1 MTRLH
6 VLIASLIL
14 VSAPLAGCLSEELV
28 DEVLGCMDENAANY
42 DDNATAEALGD
53 CLYMASM
60 EVFLQALDDEMSLES
75 MLEETPRAGYSEV
88 VSINEWNEDIGMQM
102 DITMEEHVMVDLAN
116 VSVMVRTVMSMP
128 PMLTMDY
135 QFIQVGQVVN
145 IHSTMSGMM
154 NEDGPISH
162 SAQTRD
168 ADASSESVLETVY
181 SMLEG
186 SMMDS
191 DELGGD
197 DEDDITDD
205 MPADAEM
212 TFSMDESD
220 GTQMMSMSFTEDG
233 TETAISIKIDEG
245 NDLSSYA
252 FATDNGSATMSMS
265 YTVYWDDAVVIEVD
279 ETLPR
284 TSIPIWVDMAH
295 DEDSDDGEDTFDCD
309 NGNEIPMDYVDDGWD
324 DCGDG
329 SDESEPAMI
338 CYNSHGDYF
347 DHFAD
352 QDTCYSW
359 MWLENYTSEHDPDG
373 EPFTGCYNSHT
384 HTQNEWMSEEECT
397 SFMWVDEHSFD
408 DDDDTFYC
416 DNGNEIPMDY
426 VDDGDNDCGDWSDES
441 DDQNDIYWE
450 SYYGGYCE
458 WEGDPDGDD
467 TVWWCKESQDDEYWN
482 TWWYYCEHHDSDWH
496 CTDDFG
502 QSEEFEHSADGDEW
516 SGSDDDD
523 DGDGPPTPEEAM
535 GSVDANGDGLMSLQE
550 FQDSWDS
557 DEENPE
563 LDYDEVS
570 IMFDDCDYDGSDL
583 IDIDEMQCFIDGIVD
598 MLPDGGDEN
607 PEQMFSHMDTDD
619 DGYVSLQD
627 LIDFSNE
634 GGDDSDD
641 EIDEEGL
648 SNWFSWCDTDG
659 DDMLSLD
666 EFTTCVEDDGDD
678 ESDDHD
684 DGDDHD
690 DHGDQHEMPA
700 VLIGYIAK
708 NQTLNAPISDFE
720 THFLSDC
727 DEEYDEETGEMVE
740 PDLDEC
746 TVEFSIPLSGGEANG
761 VTHTYDDLDG
771 DGLVSPGDMLTLEGW
786 DGQTRLEMYD
796 TWASEYSSD
805 SVANPPALP
814 GFGAMLAVMTLLG
827 AAFASRRD

>member
-88 VSINEWNEDIGMQM
+88 VSINEWNEDMGMQM

-252 FATDNGSATMSMS
+252 LATDNGSATMSMS

-384 HTQNEWMSEEECT
+384 HAQNEWMSEEECT

-416 DNGNEIPMDY
+416 DNGNEIPMEW
-426 VDDGDNDCGDWSDES
+426 VNDGDNDCGDWSDE
-441 DDQNDIYWE
+441 DEIDINWE

-458 WEGDPDGDD
+458 WEGYPDGDD
-467 TVWWCKESQDDEYWN
+467 TVWWCKESQDDEYWE

-516 SGSDDDD
+516 SGSDDGD

>member
-397 SFMWVDEHSFD
+397 SFMWADEHSFD

-458 WEGDPDGDD
+458 WEGDPGGML
-467 TVWWCKESQDDEYWN
+467 TVWWCKESQDDEDWD

>member
-88 VSINEWNEDIGMQM
+88 VSINEWNEDMGMQM

-212 TFSMDESD
+212 TFSVDESD
-220 GTQMMSMSFTEDG
+220 DTQMMSMSFTEDG

-252 FATDNGSATMSMS
+252 LATDNGSATMSMS

-384 HTQNEWMSEEECT
+384 HAQNEWMSEEECT

-416 DNGNEIPMDY
+416 DNGNEIPMEW
-426 VDDGDNDCGDWSDES
+426 VNDGDNDCGDWSDE
-441 DDQNDIYWE
+441 DEIDINWE

-458 WEGDPDGDD
+458 WEGYPDGDD
-467 TVWWCKESQDDEYWN
+467 TVWWCKESQDDEYWE

-516 SGSDDDD
+516 SGSDDGD

>member
-88 VSINEWNEDIGMQM
+88 VSINEWNEDMGMQM

-252 FATDNGSATMSMS
+252 LATDNGSATMSMS

-384 HTQNEWMSEEECT
+384 HAQNEWMSEEECT

-416 DNGNEIPMDY
+416 DNGNEIPMEW
-426 VDDGDNDCGDWSDES
+426 VNDGDNDCGDWSDE
-441 DDQNDIYWE
+441 DEIDINWE

-458 WEGDPDGDD
+458 WEGYPDGDD
-467 TVWWCKESQDDEYWN
+467 TVWWCKESQDDEYWE

-516 SGSDDDD
+516 SGSDDGD

-827 AAFASRRD
+827 AAFA

>member
-397 SFMWVDEHSFD
+397 SFMWADEHSFD

-458 WEGDPDGDD
+458 WEGDPGGML
-467 TVWWCKESQDDEYWN
+467 TVWWCKESQDDEDWD

-598 MLPDGGDEN
+598 ILPDGGDEN